1 MTIRRVSFVALFL
14 ALAGLVAVPNSAM
27 AQEDEEERA
36 PMGGQESFTQLID
49 ALNNSEEQIQALKQQ
64 DIQNVEL
71 VNVEDLRQGL
81 DDTQKQRLD
90 EAINQANTDE
100 LHTALEGNQ
109 TVQSALEEETQN
121 DVSVDDVVAVNASGE
136 GEVVLYYEPSTL

>member
-27 AQEDEEERA
+27 AQEEEERA

-49 ALNNSEEQIQALKQQ
+49 ALNNSEEQVQALKQQ
-64 DIQNVEL
+64 DIQNVDL

-90 EAINQANTDE
+90 EAMDQANTDE
-100 LHTALEGNQ
+100 LHQALEENQ
-109 TVQSALEEETQN
+109 TVQSALEEETQD

-136 GEVVLYYEPSTL
+136 GNVVLYYDPSTF

>member
-1 MTIRRVSFVALFL
+1 
-14 ALAGLVAVPNSAM
+14 
-27 AQEDEEERA
+27 
-36 PMGGQESFTQLID
+36 MGGQESFTQLID